1 MGYTSVR
8 WSLDTWGW
16 MGPSEGQSTQTV
28 LHRVSTM
35 LRPGDIVLLHIG
47 ANRDGSTLDADA
59 LPGILGLLG
68 RRGYRTV
75 TLDGRVTAPR

>member
-1 MGYTSVR
+1 
-8 WSLDTWGW
+8 

-28 LHRVSTM
+28 LNRVSVM

-59 LPGILGLLG
+59 LPGILELLA